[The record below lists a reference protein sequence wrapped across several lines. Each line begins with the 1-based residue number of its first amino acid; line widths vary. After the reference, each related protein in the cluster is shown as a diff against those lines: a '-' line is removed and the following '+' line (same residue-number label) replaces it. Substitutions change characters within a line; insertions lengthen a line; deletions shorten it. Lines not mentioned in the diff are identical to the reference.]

1 MESGSLTPMQKDIL
15 KLFSVDNSDE
25 FALEIKGVIN
35 DYLNKKIEEELDELW
50 EEGVITQEK
59 LDKWRFEDVHEILRK
74 RRNGQVGS

>member
-1 MESGSLTPMQKDIL
+1 MESGSLTPIQKDIL

>member
-35 DYLNKKIEEELDELW
+35 DYLNSYTLQDFIDMKQNRVWDF
-50 EEGVITQEK
+50 VI
-59 LDKWRFEDVHEILRK
+59 
-74 RRNGQVGS
+74 